1 MFNPFKL
8 KRMIALLIVGAFPII
23 TYMFL
28 EPYTSDPFN
37 WSPFAVIGGTLLSVI
52 VFSIVAGQLLRHPF
66 TKIVEG
72 EGLAVF
78 DVSSTGIVQ
87 PFLIRVAKNEVVGK
101 LGKSNIKGVFDRE
114 SVYQLAE
121 PVNVSA
127 PLKIDEETGDV
138 TITITNAEYHR
149 SRFALYHRPLLL
161 YNSQI
166 QSLLTKD
173 YLSDKEK
180 NTFTEYGLLY
190 LVRKVEELSTAML
203 NFGRYVV
210 EMTRPKQ
217 EFVGSTWFWILIIG
231 GIGVLAVM
239 FGPSIL
245 EAIQGA
251 SSSATQSVGGV
262 INPVK

>member
-1 MFNPFKL
+1 MFNPFKI
-8 KRMIALLIVGAFPII
+8 KRNIAMLIVGAFPII
-23 TYMFL
+23 TYMFI
-28 EPYTSDPFN
+28 EPYTLPPTNLSF
-37 WSPFAVIGGTLLSVI
+37 WWVVAGTMTSVLIFSVI
-52 VFSIVAGQLLRHPF
+52 AGLLLRHPF
-66 TKIVEG
+66 TRIVEG

-78 DVSSTGIVQ
+78 DISSTGIVQ
-87 PFLIRVAKNEVVGK
+87 PFLISLSNNEVRGK
-101 LGKSNIKGVFDRE
+101 LGKTGIKGVFDRE
-114 SVYQLAE
+114 SVYQLAD
-121 PVNVSA
+121 PINVKA
-127 PLKIDEETGDV
+127 PLEIDKDTGDV
-138 TITITNAEYHR
+138 TIKITNAEYHR

-166 QSLLTKD
+166 QSLITKD

-180 NTFTEYGLLY
+180 TTFTEYGLLY

-217 EFVGSTWFWILIIG
+217 DFVGSTWFWILIIG
-231 GIGVLAVM
+231 GFVVLAIM

-245 EAIQGA
+245 EAIRGA
-251 SSSATQSVGGV
+251 SDSATQSVTGV